1 MKHRRFLAMSLLSA
15 LASFFGGCANSG
27 NKIKLPDITAD
38 TITYRRND
46 PFGGTTITAAG
57 LKNDG
62 DKITA
67 ERVSLSTTYPAFS
80 ISIEIANY
88 ERKKEPAPA
97 AK

>member
-1 MKHRRFLAMSLLSA
+1 MKHRSLFAMSLLTA
-15 LASFFGGCANSG
+15 LASLLGGCANSG
-27 NKIKLPDITAD
+27 NRIKLPDITAD

-46 PFGGTTITAAG
+46 PFGGTTITATG
-57 LKNDG
+57 LKNG
-62 DKITA
+62 DDKVTA